1 MIRFHT
7 GGTIASLKQ
16 IEEDIRVAAR
26 QALGQASLLALGLA
40 RSTATF
46 KDRTGNLRGS
56 IARIDKSP
64 WAIFVQAGGRGVRYA
79 APVEYGSKAHKI
91 TAKNGGVLAFKVGG
105 SMRFAHSVNHPG
117 TKPTRFM
124 QTARDQAEGSLIRF
138 VEVGVNRAVQGR

>member
-79 APVEYGSKAHKI
+79 PFVE
-91 TAKNGGVLAFKVGG
+91 F
-105 SMRFAHSVNHPG
+105 G
-117 TKPTRFM
+117 TSRMSARKFM
-124 QTARDQAEGSLIRF
+124 QSARDRAEGSLIRF